1 MLHIFQLLDEAHVP
15 AHALVVL
22 DEIFFEIHN
31 VLVWRLFRSIDV
43 DMTEIFIVGC
53 LDEGERGRIGSTCV
67 D

>member
-1 MLHIFQLLDEAHVP
+1 MLHIFQLLDEAHVL

-43 DMTEIFIVGC
+43 DMAEIFIVGC
-53 LDEGERGRIGSTCV
+53 LDEGERGHVGSTCV